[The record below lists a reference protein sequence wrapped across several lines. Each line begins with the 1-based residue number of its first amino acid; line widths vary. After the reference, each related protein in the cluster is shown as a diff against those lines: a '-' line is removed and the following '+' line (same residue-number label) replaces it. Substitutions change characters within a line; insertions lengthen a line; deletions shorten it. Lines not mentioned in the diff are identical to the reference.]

1 MKFHIP
7 NREDLEIKTILLDL
21 NGTLS
26 VRGKLVKGVKKRL
39 KKLEKLG
46 YRIILLTGNQRNNVD
61 KLVKNLG
68 IDFAVC
74 NNAEEKEKEI
84 LSLEPETCATIG
96 NARIDIGTFKH
107 AKISVLAIEG
117 EGIHVET
124 IPFCDIIVKSVN
136 DALDLFIDKDSL
148 IATMK

>member
-7 NREDLEIKTILLDL
+7 NREEFEIKTILLDL

-26 VRGKLVKGVKKRL
+26 VKGKIVKGVKKRL
-39 KKLEKLG
+39 KKLEKLD
-46 YRIILLTGNQRNNVD
+46 YRIILITGNHRGNAN
-61 KLVKNLG
+61 KLAQKLG
-68 IDFAVC
+68 IDCAVC

-84 LSLEPETCATIG
+84 LSLEPETCASIG
-96 NARIDIGTFKH
+96 NSRIDIGTFKH
-107 AKISVLAIEG
+107 AKVSVLTIEG
-117 EGIHVET
+117 EGIHIET
-124 IPFCDIIVKSVN
+124 LPFCDIIVKSIN